1 MSQKINDTF
10 DECFWGEYLES
21 QGSRL
26 PQLPDVERITPR
38 VVRVLAGNPGGVSPL
53 LYKINS
59 MTWLLMATYSSNC
72 RVPTRT

>member
-26 PQLPDVERITPR
+26 PSLPDTERITPR
-38 VVRVLAGNPGGVSPL
+38 VVRVLAGNPGGVSLL
-53 LYKINS
+53 LYTIGS
-59 MTWLLMATYSSNC
+59 MTWLLMAMHSSNC